1 MCMHDDQTKCFEN
14 NKVDVTILSLS
25 FLFLCTIRMLR
36 LACLCWQ
43 GHLPSLI
50 LTARHIST
58 LYSSV
63 QDACKSGFLS
73 VGLWAG
79 RRASDIPGSDVPVL
93 SLVQLENMPA
103 VVGHNAQTVTCL
115 FFVGA
120 GDHSKSEPAQLH
132 TPRVSQAQHA
142 VYTSHGETRNQRRP
156 SHDES
161 AKS

>member
-1 MCMHDDQTKCFEN
+1 MMITWIPYSGYGTMEQRERPPRNESFTLRFVTKFLLQIDQTKCFEN
-14 NKVDVTILSLS
+14 NEVDVTILSLS

-63 QDACKSGFLS
+63 QDACKGGCLA

-79 RRASDIPGSDVPVL
+79 WRASDIPGSDVPVL

-120 GDHSKSEPAQLH
+120 GDHSKSEPAQ
-132 TPRVSQAQHA
+132 
-142 VYTSHGETRNQRRP
+142 
-156 SHDES
+156 
-161 AKS
+161 